1 MVQFIDMAIRTIV
14 QIYTF
19 MIFGYIL
26 LSWLPQ
32 LKESSLG
39 YFLGRMVEPFLA
51 PFRQLIRP
59 IGMIDISAIVALL
72 TLYLAEKGLLF
83 LLRYFSQGIS
93 I

>member
-1 MVQFIDMAIRTIV
+1 MVQFIEMAVRTII

-19 MIFGYIL
+19 MIFGYII

-32 LKESSLG
+32 LKESALG

-59 IGMIDISAIVALL
+59 IGMIDISAIVALI
-72 TLYLAEKGLLF
+72 TLNLAEKGILF

-93 I
+93 V